1 MSEKIIPLEKLGNI
15 ETVKVYNQAYID
27 KQQKRIE
34 ELELENTELK
44 EQIKNMQEKLKAD
57 LIANLK
63 EKMQYSTSPSCT
75 KGMELFIRSIE
86 KWKMKEN
93 D

>member
-44 EQIKNMQEKLKAD
+44 EQIKNIQEKLKAD
-57 LIANLK
+57 LIADLK
-63 EKMQYSTSPSCT
+63 ERMQYSTSPKLHKRNGT
-75 KGMELFIRSIE
+75 FHKVY
-86 KWKMKEN
+86 
-93 D
+93 